1 MAGAS
6 HYILPRPEFDKPV
19 KLLIVVSPYY
29 KDIADNMVAG
39 AVAEIEAVGGS
50 YEIIE
55 VPGAPDIAEGL
66 LKGAKA
72 ELEAAGAEWDVVEM
86 PGALEIPTAIGISDR
101 AANFDGYVALG
112 CVIRGETTHYDTV
125 CNDSSRAIQLLGL
138 QGLCI
143 GNGILTVENR
153 TQAEVRADPRDQNK
167 GGGAAAAALH
177 LIALA
182 RKWGAQTKGVG
193 FKPSSDSY
201 RLA

>member
-1 MAGAS
+1 MASAEQ
-6 HYILPRPEFDKPV
+6 HHILERPNFEKPV

-39 AVAEIEAVGGS
+39 AKAEIEAAGG
-50 YEIIE
+50 
-55 VPGAPDIAEGL
+55 A
-66 LKGAKA
+66 
-72 ELEAAGAEWDVVEM
+72 WDLIEM

-101 AANFDGYVALG
+101 RSNFDGYVALG

-153 TQAEVRADPRDQNK
+153 KQAEVRADPADQNK

-177 LIALA
+177 LIALS
-182 RKWGAQTKGVG
+182 RKWGNQSKGIG
-193 FKPSSDSY
+193 FKPASENI
-201 RLA
+201 LMAGNTGGNTTA